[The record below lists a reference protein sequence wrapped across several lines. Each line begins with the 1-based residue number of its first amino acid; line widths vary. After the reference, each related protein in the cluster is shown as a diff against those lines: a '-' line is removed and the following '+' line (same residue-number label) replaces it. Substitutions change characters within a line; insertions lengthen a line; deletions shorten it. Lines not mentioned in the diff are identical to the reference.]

1 MSKALAKLDA
11 MRVNKPAANT
21 PKAKPAAKKPAP
33 AKKAAPAP
41 KKEEK
46 KPEIEDYMP
55 VVDAAPAKAEE
66 KPAIE
71 EFMPV
76 VDAAEKTANAISD
89 DLDAFLKKPEAPVA
103 GARSYYLK
111 DETHQMLA
119 DAAKKRG
126 VSASRLLEAI
136 IRKELTQ

>member
-11 MRVNKPAANT
+11 MRVAKPTASAPKTAKTAEKPAT
-21 PKAKPAAKKPAP
+21 RAAAP
-33 AKKAAPAP
+33 KKAAPAP
-41 KKEEK
+41 KKEPA

-55 VVDAAPAKAEE
+55 VVEAKAEE

-76 VDAAEKTANAISD
+76 VDAPVKTVND
-89 DLDAFLKKPEAPVA
+89 DLAALLKKPETPVA
-103 GARSYYLK
+103 GAHSYYIK
-111 DETHQMLA
+111 DETHAMLA
-119 DAAKKRG
+119 AEAKKRG

-136 IRKELTQ
+136 IRKELTH